1 MPVLMQIC
9 AVAVTLAIVG
19 IAIAT
24 IRAMR
29 RFEVTAHEF
38 SRTAEKVRET
48 VSQAE
53 KVTRQL
59 QDIAVSVQST
69 LSPVRS
75 AAARLAA
82 VTDRVTEVSNVIVD
96 QVETPVRNTLAV
108 LSGLR
113 SGTRSFLGSL
123 VRRTRSRTSNGGYPH
138 E

>member
-29 RFEVTAHEF
+29 RFEVTSHEF

-48 VSQAE
+48 VAQAE
-53 KVTRQL
+53 MVTRQL

-69 LSPVRS
+69 LTPVRN
-75 AAARLAA
+75 AAHRLAA
-82 VTDRVTEVSNVIVD
+82 VADRVTEVSNVIVD

-108 LSGLR
+108 LTGLR
-113 SGTRSFLGSL
+113 TGTRSLLGSL
-123 VRRTRSRTSNGGYPH
+123 ARRVGIRHSNGGYPH

>member
-1 MPVLMQIC
+1 MPVLIQVC

-48 VSQAE
+48 VAQAE
-53 KVTRQL
+53 QVTKQL

-75 AAARLAA
+75 AASRLAA
-82 VTDRVTEVSNVIVD
+82 VADRVTDVSNVIVD
-96 QVETPVRNTLAV
+96 QVEIPVRNTLAV
-108 LSGLR
+108 LTGLR
-113 SGTRSFLGSL
+113 TGTRSFLGSL
-123 VRRTRSRTSNGGYPH
+123 VRRVGARHSNGGYPQ
-138 E
+138 